1 MTKAVNPSEDNNTTS
16 ASMMARSGLEAN
28 LNEINKGYIAA
39 NCLVVSL
46 GFMQFGV
53 GMNSWSTLSP
63 AFQYH
68 WSWEDDKVTLI
79 NDMT

>member
-1 MTKAVNPSEDNNTTS
+1 MMT
-16 ASMMARSGLEAN
+16 RSQAEAN
-28 LNEINKGYIAA
+28 LDEINKGYIAA

-63 AFQYH
+63 AFQYN

-79 NDMT
+79 NDLT

>member
-1 MTKAVNPSEDNNTTS
+1 MSKTVNNYDDTTS
-16 ASMMARSGLEAN
+16 ASMMTRSLTGSAN
-28 LNEINKGYIAA
+28 LDEINKGYIGF
-39 NCLVVSL
+39 NCFVVSL

-68 WSWEDDKVTLI
+68 WSWDSDKLTLI